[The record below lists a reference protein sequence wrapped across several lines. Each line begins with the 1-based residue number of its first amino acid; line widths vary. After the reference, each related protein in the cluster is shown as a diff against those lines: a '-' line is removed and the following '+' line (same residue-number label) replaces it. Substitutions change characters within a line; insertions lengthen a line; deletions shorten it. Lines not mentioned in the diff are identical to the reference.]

1 MLKTILIRCLQI
13 IPSLFVVVTLTFVL
27 TRMIPGDPARA
38 VLGPQASVEDVEK
51 MRETMGLNQPLAAQY
66 KDYMIN
72 IVKGDFGTSY
82 SYNQPVFSLIARRIP
97 STLLIA
103 LPAVL
108 IALIGGLFI
117 GVTSA
122 VHQGTLFDYV
132 FMILALVGVSMP
144 IFWLGLMLVLVFSVN
159 LGWLPVLGMGD
170 ISKGLGDV
178 IRHMVLPCFCLAT
191 IPMATFSRITRSSIL
206 ESIHGDSIRALRA
219 RGIKE
224 SVVIWKYALK
234 SALPPLITVLG
245 LQLAGCFAGAILTET
260 IFSWPGM
267 GTLIVG
273 AIDNRDYV
281 LIQGAVLVIAL
292 AFVMINMFVDV
303 IYMIINPNVNYEGGY

>member
-108 IALIGGLFI
+108 IALIAGLFI

>member
-1 MLKTILIRCLQI
+1 MFKTILIRCLQI
-13 IPSLFVVVTLTFVL
+13 LPSLFVVVTLTFIL

-38 VLGPQASVEDVEK
+38 VLGPQASVEDVQK
-51 MRETMGLNQPLAAQY
+51 MRETMGLDQPLISQY
-66 KDYMIN
+66 KDYMIQ
-72 IVKGDFGTSY
+72 ITKGDFGLSY
-82 SYNQPVFSLIARRIP
+82 SYNQPVLGLIVKRIP
-97 STLLIA
+97 NTLLLALPSILIA
-103 LPAVL
+103 LFA
-108 IALIGGLFI
+108 GLLI

-122 VHQGTLFDYV
+122 VRQGTLVDYL

-144 IFWLGLMLVLVFSVN
+144 IFWLGLMLVLVFSVH
-159 LGWLPVLGMGD
+159 LGWLPVLGMGS
-170 ISKGLGDV
+170 ISSGIGDV

-191 IPMATFSRITRSSIL
+191 IPTATFSRITRSSIL

-219 RGIKE
+219 RGIRE

-234 SALPPLITVLG
+234 SALPPVITVLG

-260 IFSWPGM
+260 IFAWPGM

-273 AIDNRDYV
+273 AIDNRDYA

-292 AFVMINMFVDV
+292 AFVIINMLVDV
-303 IYMIINPNVNYEGGY
+303 VYMIINPNVSYEGGF

>member
-1 MLKTILIRCLQI
+1 MLKTILIRSLQI
-13 IPSLFVVVTLTFVL
+13 IPSLFVVVTLTFIL

-38 VLGPQASVEDVEK
+38 VLGPQASVEDVEQ
-51 MRETMGLNQPLAAQY
+51 MRETMGLDKPIADQY

-72 IVKGDFGTSY
+72 VIKGDFGTSY
-82 SYNQPVFSLIARRIP
+82 SYNQPVAGLIIKRIP
-97 STLLIA
+97 NTLLIA
-103 LPAVL
+103 LPSVL
-108 IALIGGLFI
+108 IALILGLLI

-122 VHQGTLFDYV
+122 VRQGTLFDYV

-144 IFWLGLMLVLVFSVN
+144 IFWLGLMLVLVFSVH

-170 ISKGLGDV
+170 LSNGMGDV

-191 IPMATFSRITRSSIL
+191 IPTATFSRITRSSIL

-219 RGIKE
+219 RGMKE
-224 SVVIWKYALK
+224 YVVIWKYALK

-273 AIDNRDYV
+273 AIDNRDYA
-281 LIQGAVLVIAL
+281 LIQGTVLVIAL
-292 AFVMINMFVDV
+292 AFVIINMIVDV
-303 IYMIINPNVNYEGGY
+303 IYMILNPNVNFEGGS

>member
-13 IPSLFVVVTLTFVL
+13 IPSLFVVVTLTFIL

-38 VLGPQASVEDVEK
+38 VLGPQASVEDVEQ
-51 MRETMGLNQPLAAQY
+51 MRETMGLDKPITDQY
-66 KDYMIN
+66 KDYMVN
-72 IVKGDFGTSY
+72 IIKGDFGVSY
-82 SYNQPVFSLIARRIP
+82 SYNQPVAALIAKRIP
-97 STLLIA
+97 NTLLIA
-103 LPAVL
+103 LPSVL
-108 IALIGGLFI
+108 IALIAGLLI

-159 LGWLPVLGMGD
+159 LGWLPVLGMGE
-170 ISKGLGDV
+170 ISNGVGDV

-191 IPMATFSRITRSSIL
+191 IPTATFSRIARSSIL

-219 RGIKE
+219 RGMKE
-224 SVVIWKYALK
+224 HVVIWKYALK

-273 AIDNRDYV
+273 AIDNRDYA
-281 LIQGAVLVIAL
+281 LIQGTVLVIAL
-292 AFVMINMFVDV
+292 AFVIINMIVDV
-303 IYMIINPNVNYEGGY
+303 IYMLINPNVNFEGGS

>member
-51 MRETMGLNQPLAAQY
+51 MRETMGLDQPLLAQY
-66 KDYMIN
+66 KGYMIN
-72 IVKGDFGTSY
+72 AAKGDFGMSY
-82 SYNQPVFSLIARRIP
+82 SYNQPVLTLIVNRIP
-97 STLLIA
+97 NTLMIA
-103 LPAVL
+103 LPAVF
-108 IALIGGLFI
+108 IALIAGLLI

-122 VHQGTLFDYV
+122 VHQGTLFDYI
-132 FMILALVGVSMP
+132 FMVAALVGVSMP

-159 LGWLPVLGMGD
+159 LGWLPVLGIGN
-170 ISKGLGDV
+170 ISNGIGDV

-191 IPMATFSRITRSSIL
+191 IPTATFSRISRSSIL

-219 RGIKE
+219 RGMKE

-273 AIDNRDYV
+273 AIDNRDYA

-292 AFVMINMFVDV
+292 AFVIINMIVDV
-303 IYMIINPNVNYEGGY
+303 IYMMINPNVNYEGGN

>member
-108 IALIGGLFI
+108 IALIAGMLV

-144 IFWLGLMLVLVFSVN
+144 IFWLGLMLVLMFSVN

-191 IPMATFSRITRSSIL
+191 IPTATFSRITRSSIL

-234 SALPPLITVLG
+234 GALPPLITVLG

-303 IYMIINPNVNYEGGY
+303 IYMIINPNVNYEGGN

>member
-51 MRETMGLNQPLAAQY
+51 MRETMGLDQPLLAQY

-72 IVKGDFGTSY
+72 AAKGDFGMSY
-82 SYNQPVFSLIARRIP
+82 SYNQPVLTLIVNRIP
-97 STLLIA
+97 NTLMIA
-103 LPAVL
+103 LPAVF
-108 IALIGGLFI
+108 IALIAGLLI

-122 VHQGTLFDYV
+122 VHQGTLFDYI
-132 FMILALVGVSMP
+132 FMVVALVGVSMP

-159 LGWLPVLGMGD
+159 LGWLPVLGIGNMSNG
-170 ISKGLGDV
+170 IGDV

-191 IPMATFSRITRSSIL
+191 IPTATFSRISRSSIL

-219 RGIKE
+219 RGMKE

-273 AIDNRDYV
+273 AIDNRDYA

-292 AFVMINMFVDV
+292 AFVIINMIVDV
-303 IYMIINPNVNYEGGY
+303 IYMMINPNVNYEGGN

>member
-108 IALIGGLFI
+108 IALVAGLLI

-191 IPMATFSRITRSSIL
+191 IPTATFSRITRSSIL

-273 AIDNRDYV
+273 AIDNRDYT

>member
-108 IALIGGLFI
+108 IALIAGMLV

-144 IFWLGLMLVLVFSVN
+144 IFWLGLMLVLMFSVN

-191 IPMATFSRITRSSIL
+191 IPTATFSRITRSSIL
-206 ESIHGDSIRALRA
+206 ESIHGDSNRALRA

-303 IYMIINPNVNYEGGY
+303 IYMIINPNVNYEGGN

>member
-1 MLKTILIRCLQI
+1 MFKTILIRCLQI
-13 IPSLFVVVTLTFVL
+13 LPSLFVVVTLTFIL

-38 VLGPQASVEDVEK
+38 VLGPQASVEDVQK
-51 MRETMGLNQPLAAQY
+51 MRETMGLDQPLASQY
-66 KDYMIN
+66 KDYMI
-72 IVKGDFGTSY
+72 
-82 SYNQPVFSLIARRIP
+82 QIAKRIP
-97 STLLIA
+97 NTLLLA
-103 LPAVL
+103 LPSVL
-108 IALIGGLFI
+108 IALLAGLLI

-122 VHQGTLFDYV
+122 VRQGTLVDYL
-132 FMILALVGVSMP
+132 FMVLALVGVSMP
-144 IFWLGLMLVLVFSVN
+144 IFWLGLMLVLVFSVH
-159 LGWLPVLGMGD
+159 LGWLPVLGMGS
-170 ISKGLGDV
+170 ISQGIGDV

-191 IPMATFSRITRSSIL
+191 IPTATFSRITRSSIL

-234 SALPPLITVLG
+234 SALPPVVTVLG

-260 IFSWPGM
+260 IFAWPGM

-273 AIDNRDYV
+273 AIDNRDYA

-292 AFVMINMFVDV
+292 AFVIINMLVDV
-303 IYMIINPNVNYEGGY
+303 VYMIINPNVSYEGGF

>member
-51 MRETMGLNQPLAAQY
+51 MRETMGLDQPLLAQY

-72 IVKGDFGTSY
+72 AAKGDFGMSY
-82 SYNQPVFSLIARRIP
+82 SYNQPVLTLIVNRIP
-97 STLLIA
+97 NTLMIA
-103 LPAVL
+103 LPAVF
-108 IALIGGLFI
+108 IALIVGLLI

-122 VHQGTLFDYV
+122 VHQGTLFDYI
-132 FMILALVGVSMP
+132 FMVVALVGVSMP

-159 LGWLPVLGMGD
+159 LGWLPVLGIGN
-170 ISKGLGDV
+170 ISNGIGDV

-191 IPMATFSRITRSSIL
+191 IPTATFSRISRSSIL

-219 RGIKE
+219 RGMKE

-273 AIDNRDYV
+273 AIDNRDYA

-292 AFVMINMFVDV
+292 AFVIINMIVDV
-303 IYMIINPNVNYEGGY
+303 IYMMINPNVNYEGGN

>member
-108 IALIGGLFI
+108 IALFAGMLV

-144 IFWLGLMLVLVFSVN
+144 IFWLGLMLVLMFSVN

-191 IPMATFSRITRSSIL
+191 IPTATFSRITRSSIL

-292 AFVMINMFVDV
+292 AFVMINLFVDV
-303 IYMIINPNVNYEGGY
+303 IYMIINPNVNYEGGN

>member
-13 IPSLFVVVTLTFVL
+13 IPSLFVVVTLTFIL

-51 MRETMGLNQPLAAQY
+51 MRETMGLDQSVAGQY

-72 IVKGDFGTSY
+72 ILKGDFGISY
-82 SYNQPVFSLIARRIP
+82 SYNQPVSALILKRIP

-103 LPAVL
+103 LPAVF
-108 IALIGGLFI
+108 IALIAGLLI

-122 VHQGTLFDYV
+122 VHQGTLFDYI

-144 IFWLGLMLVLVFSVN
+144 IFWLGLMLVLMFSVN

-178 IRHMVLPCFCLAT
+178 IRHMILPCFCLAT
-191 IPMATFSRITRSSIL
+191 IPTATFSRIARSSIL

-219 RGIKE
+219 RGMKE

-245 LQLAGCFAGAILTET
+245 LQLAGSFAGAILTET

-273 AIDNRDYV
+273 AIDNRDYA

-292 AFVMINMFVDV
+292 AFVIINMLVDV
-303 IYMIINPNVNYEGGY
+303 IYMIINPNVSYEGGF

>member
-108 IALIGGLFI
+108 IALIAGLFI

-273 AIDNRDYV
+273 GVDNRDYV

>member
-38 VLGPQASVEDVEK
+38 VLGPQASVEDVAK
-51 MRETMGLNQPLAAQY
+51 MRETMGLDQPLAAQY
-66 KDYMIN
+66 KDYILSAA
-72 IVKGDFGTSY
+72 KGDFGMSY
-82 SYNQPVFSLIARRIP
+82 SYNQPVLTLIINRIP
-97 STLLIA
+97 NTLLIA
-103 LPAVL
+103 LPAVF
-108 IALIGGLFI
+108 IALIAGLLI

-122 VHQGTLFDYV
+122 VHQGTLFDYI
-132 FMILALVGVSMP
+132 FMVVALIGVSMP

-159 LGWLPVLGMGD
+159 LGWLPVLGIGSMSNG
-170 ISKGLGDV
+170 IVDV

-191 IPMATFSRITRSSIL
+191 IPTATFSRISRSSIL

-219 RGIKE
+219 RGMKE

-273 AIDNRDYV
+273 AIDNRDYA

-292 AFVMINMFVDV
+292 AFVIINLIVDV
-303 IYMIINPNVNYEGGY
+303 IYMMINPNINYEGGN

>member
-13 IPSLFVVVTLTFVL
+13 IPSLFVVVTLTFIL

-51 MRETMGLNQPLAAQY
+51 MRETMGLDQPLAGQY

-72 IVKGDFGTSY
+72 IVKGDFGISY
-82 SYNQPVFSLIARRIP
+82 SYNQPVFSLIVKRIP

-108 IALIGGLFI
+108 IALITGLLI

-122 VHQGTLFDYV
+122 VHQGTLFDYI

-170 ISKGLGDV
+170 MSKGLGDV

-191 IPMATFSRITRSSIL
+191 IPTATFSRIARSSVL

-219 RGIKE
+219 RGMKE

-234 SALPPLITVLG
+234 SALPPLVTVLG

-273 AIDNRDYV
+273 AIDNRDYA

-292 AFVMINMFVDV
+292 AFVIINLLVDV
-303 IYMIINPNVNYEGGY
+303 IYMVINPNVNYEGGC

>member
-1 MLKTILIRCLQI
+1 MFKTILIRCLQI
-13 IPSLFVVVTLTFVL
+13 LPSLFVVVTLTFIL

-38 VLGPQASVEDVEK
+38 VLGPQASVEDVQK
-51 MRETMGLNQPLAAQY
+51 MRETMGLDQPLVSQY
-66 KDYMIN
+66 KDYMIQ
-72 IVKGDFGTSY
+72 IAKGDFGVSY
-82 SYNQPVFSLIARRIP
+82 SYNQPVLGLIAKRIP
-97 STLLIA
+97 NTLLLA
-103 LPAVL
+103 LPSVL
-108 IALIGGLFI
+108 IALAAGLLI

-122 VHQGTLFDYV
+122 VRQGTLVDYL
-132 FMILALVGVSMP
+132 FMVLALVGVSMP
-144 IFWLGLMLVLVFSVN
+144 IFWLGLMLVLVFSVH
-159 LGWLPVLGMGD
+159 LGWLPVLGMGS
-170 ISKGLGDV
+170 ISVGIGDV

-191 IPMATFSRITRSSIL
+191 IPTATFSRITRSSIL

-234 SALPPLITVLG
+234 SALPPVITVLG

-260 IFSWPGM
+260 IFAWPGM

-273 AIDNRDYV
+273 AIDNRDYA

-292 AFVMINMFVDV
+292 AFVIINMLVDV
-303 IYMIINPNVNYEGGY
+303 VYMIINPNVSYEGGF

>member
-1 MLKTILIRCLQI
+1 MQI

-38 VLGPQASVEDVEK
+38 VLGPQASVEDVAK
-51 MRETMGLNQPLAAQY
+51 MRETMGLDQPLAAQY
-66 KDYMIN
+66 KDYILSAA
-72 IVKGDFGTSY
+72 KGDFGMSY
-82 SYNQPVFSLIARRIP
+82 SYNQPVLTLIINRIP
-97 STLLIA
+97 NTLLIA
-103 LPAVL
+103 LPAVF
-108 IALIGGLFI
+108 IALIAGLLI

-122 VHQGTLFDYV
+122 VHQGTLFDYI
-132 FMILALVGVSMP
+132 FMVVALIGVSMP

-159 LGWLPVLGMGD
+159 LGWLPVLGIGSMSNG
-170 ISKGLGDV
+170 IGDV

-191 IPMATFSRITRSSIL
+191 IPTATFSRISRSSIL

-219 RGIKE
+219 RGMKE

-273 AIDNRDYV
+273 AIDNRDYA

-292 AFVMINMFVDV
+292 AFVIINLIVDV
-303 IYMIINPNVNYEGGY
+303 IYMMINPNINYEGGN

>member
-108 IALIGGLFI
+108 IALIAGLFI

-191 IPMATFSRITRSSIL
+191 IPTATFSRITRSSIL

>member
-51 MRETMGLNQPLAAQY
+51 MRETMGLDQPLASQY

-72 IVKGDFGTSY
+72 IVKGDFGKSY
-82 SYNQPVFSLIARRIP
+82 SYNQPVLSLIVKRIP

-108 IALIGGLFI
+108 IALIAGLMI

-132 FMILALVGVSMP
+132 FMVVALVGVSMP
-144 IFWLGLMLVLVFSVN
+144 IFWMGLMLVLVFSVN

-170 ISKGLGDV
+170 IAKGIGDV

-191 IPMATFSRITRSSIL
+191 IPTATFSRIARASIL

-219 RGIKE
+219 RGMKE
-224 SVVIWKYALK
+224 FIVIWKYALK

-273 AIDNRDYV
+273 AIDNRDYA
-281 LIQGAVLVIAL
+281 LIQGTVLIIAL
-292 AFVMINMFVDV
+292 AFVVINMVVDV
-303 IYMIINPNVNYEGGY
+303 IYMIINPNVSYEGGN